1 MIHYNYVYNK
11 TIIAHAF
18 VYCAGNIVRRSFR
31 RIQSSFTRPRA
42 QSATDQRRESLYSI
56 IKQERKGFS
65 FHCFHFFISEKAEG
79 DQGDALA
86 EVATNGEAEGKKEA
100 SETETKEEGKKEAS
114 ETETKEEGKKEVGET
129 ETKEEEKK
137 EVGETETKEEKK
149 GEETALEVQAEVE
162 AKQEEEIKVE
172 DTKESAEETA
182 AVEVDVEKTADT
194 GIWRVLNLIV

>member
-1 MIHYNYVYNK
+1 MLLSTVQEILYDAV
-11 TIIAHAF
+11 F
-18 VYCAGNIVRRSFR
+18 VGYKAVLPVPGPRVQLINEEKVCTLLSNRKEKVFH
-31 RIQSSFTRPRA
+31 FTVF
-42 QSATDQRRESLYSI
+42 I
-56 IKQERKGFS
+56 
-65 FHCFHFFISEKAEG
+65 FFISEKAEG